1 MKKIHE
7 LERVWFCKVLVCLF
21 SDFIPTSWKCVSSKY
36 VQFLIISHSIRDV
49 QFTFNALSNSFSLF
63 TWQGTSMMC
72 EKEVYITERD
82 AYKHDNYKHFNF
94 FSLNLISKLLTY
106 CLPLLMV
113 FNDFFWGTLLWPTGG
128 GVLVVQFLTFIP
140 LESIS
145 DICSHN
151 VEWFKKN
158 YTWLW
163 IYSLW
168 ISVPI
173 KACTCTDEVFFS
185 NYKSKFP
192 TTVEMQTSNR
202 YMSDQF
208 TSAPNLRTRTLTLV
222 FLL

>member
-1 MKKIHE
+1 MSLFSCSDLIISIEYSNHIFEKNSWVRKG
-7 LERVWFCKVLVCLF
+7 LVLQSTSCLF

-63 TWQGTSMMC
+63 TWQGMSMMC

-94 FSLNLISKLLTY
+94 FSLNLISKLLTF

-128 GVLVVQFLTFIP
+128 GVLVVQFLTFKP

-173 KACTCTDEVFFS
+173 KACTCIQMKFF
-185 NYKSKFP
+185 F
-192 TTVEMQTSNR
+192 Q
-202 YMSDQF
+202 
-208 TSAPNLRTRTLTLV
+208 L
-222 FLL
+222 

>member
-1 MKKIHE
+1 M
-7 LERVWFCKVLVCLF
+7 F
-21 SDFIPTSWKCVSSKY
+21 S
-36 VQFLIISHSIRDV
+36 SHSM
-49 QFTFNALSNSFSLF
+49 LSRTLLASLHDKGWAWCVKRKF
-63 TWQGTSMMC
+63 
-72 EKEVYITERD
+72 TERD

-94 FSLNLISKLLTY
+94 FSLNLISKLLTF

-128 GVLVVQFLTFIP
+128 GVLVVQFLTFKP
-140 LESIS
+140 LQSIS

>member
-7 LERVWFCKVLVCLF
+7 LEKVWFCKVLVCLF

-63 TWQGTSMMC
+63 IWQGTSMMC

-82 AYKHDNYKHFNF
+82 AYKHDNYKHLNF
-94 FSLNLISKLLTY
+94 FSLNLISKLLTF

-128 GVLVVQFLTFIP
+128 GVLVVQFLTFKP

-145 DICSHN
+145 GICSHN
-151 VEWFKKN
+151 VEWFLKKTTIESG
-158 YTWLW
+158 YIPCEFQFQLTWLKHVHV
-163 IYSLW
+163 LM
-168 ISVPI
+168 
-173 KACTCTDEVFFS
+173 KFF
-185 NYKSKFP
+185 F
-192 TTVEMQTSNR
+192 Q
-202 YMSDQF
+202 
-208 TSAPNLRTRTLTLV
+208 L
-222 FLL
+222 

>member
-63 TWQGTSMMC
+63 IWQLRASMMR

-94 FSLNLISKLLTY
+94 FSLNLISKLLTF

-113 FNDFFWGTLLWPTGG
+113 FNDFIWGTLLWPTGG
-128 GVLVVQFLTFIP
+128 GVLVVQFLTFKP

-173 KACTCTDEVFFS
+173 KACTCTDEVFF
-185 NYKSKFP
+185 
-192 TTVEMQTSNR
+192 Q
-202 YMSDQF
+202 
-208 TSAPNLRTRTLTLV
+208 L
-222 FLL
+222 